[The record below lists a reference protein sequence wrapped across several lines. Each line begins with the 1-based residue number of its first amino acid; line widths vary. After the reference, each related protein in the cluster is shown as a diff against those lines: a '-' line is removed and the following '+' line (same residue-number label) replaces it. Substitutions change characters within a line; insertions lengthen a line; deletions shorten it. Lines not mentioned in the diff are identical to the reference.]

1 MLHTVMLR
9 RFLPKTV
16 WYSIREEISHG
27 FSFQKGKGFHTSR
40 YFNIGINEVN
50 MVKYKNQG
58 ITHYYIDLVINLKMF
73 LYLGEAEN
81 REYLR
86 NTPLQGN
93 MISTEHIYAI
103 YNELFKY
110 FPQLNLH
117 ESSLDSI
124 EQINDVHLM
133 EKTLVKWKEVN
144 HYAFALQ
151 EMDYTY
157 DIPTSYVDTYLG
169 LLNMGHQPKR
179 IKRILHKHDR
189 GKDNLYE
196 MNGSIKINTYD
207 KERELIERFG
217 NEELANSFRV
227 LRVEIG
233 LKRPKLSYTVYA
245 KNQPNI
251 SERTLFD
258 FADID
263 LGYKM
268 INKYMSQRC
277 YHGHYYDYK
286 TAMNMIENDDRIKP
300 AMKLRL
306 KKVIEG
312 VAYYK
317 GVDKFIEHALNEGK
331 KEETIKKHLKRLEEL
346 EINPVTI
353 SRRNKDA
360 FPLPNGGRWLPSI
373 FTWIDKMYAIEKD
386 NKEHPENVM
395 ELMGIT
401 DTKWEETDYYDN

>member
-124 EQINDVHLM
+124 E
-133 EKTLVKWKEVN
+133 
-144 HYAFALQ
+144 
-151 EMDYTY
+151 
-157 DIPTSYVDTYLG
+157 
-169 LLNMGHQPKR
+169 
-179 IKRILHKHDR
+179 
-189 GKDNLYE
+189 
-196 MNGSIKINTYD
+196 
-207 KERELIERFG
+207 
-217 NEELANSFRV
+217 
-227 LRVEIG
+227 
-233 LKRPKLSYTVYA
+233 
-245 KNQPNI
+245 
-251 SERTLFD
+251 
-258 FADID
+258 
-263 LGYKM
+263 
-268 INKYMSQRC
+268 
-277 YHGHYYDYK
+277 
-286 TAMNMIENDDRIKP
+286 
-300 AMKLRL
+300 
-306 KKVIEG
+306 
-312 VAYYK
+312 
-317 GVDKFIEHALNEGK
+317 
-331 KEETIKKHLKRLEEL
+331 
-346 EINPVTI
+346 
-353 SRRNKDA
+353 
-360 FPLPNGGRWLPSI
+360 
-373 FTWIDKMYAIEKD
+373 
-386 NKEHPENVM
+386 
-395 ELMGIT
+395 
-401 DTKWEETDYYDN
+401 